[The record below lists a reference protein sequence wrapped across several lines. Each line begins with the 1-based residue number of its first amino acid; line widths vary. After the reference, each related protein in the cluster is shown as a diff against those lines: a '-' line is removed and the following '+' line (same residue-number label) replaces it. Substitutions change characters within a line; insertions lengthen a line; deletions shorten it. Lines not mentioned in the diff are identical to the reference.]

1 MALRGERLSEDVAPL
16 ACRKRA
22 AALLRGKT
30 VQLKFDL
37 AWIPGEEP
45 TVSLEGVR
53 VELVRLMAAAIVA
66 TRVAIKEEE
75 EDDERSTPEDRK

>member
-1 MALRGERLSEDVAPL
+1 MALRGEHLSEDVAPL

-45 TVSLEGVR
+45 TVSLEEVR

-66 TRVAIKEEE
+66 TRLAVKEDD
-75 EDDERSTPEDRK
+75 DDERSTPEDRK

>member
-1 MALRGERLSEDVAPL
+1 MALRGERLSEDVAPS

-45 TVSLEGVR
+45 TVSLEEVR
-53 VELVRLMAAAIVA
+53 VELVRLMAAVIVA
-66 TRVAIKEEE
+66 ARVAVKEDD
-75 EDDERSTPEDRK
+75 DDERPILEGRK

>member
-1 MALRGERLSEDVAPL
+1 MALRAERLSEDVAPL

-37 AWIPGEEP
+37 AWIPGGEP
-45 TVSLEGVR
+45 TVSLEGIR

-66 TRVAIKEEE
+66 TRVAIKEED
-75 EDDERSTPEDRK
+75 DDERSTPEDRK